1 MKTLPE
7 GRVLLRG
14 DQLDPLASTSA
25 CLSLCFSKLQLFR
38 ELAGELR
45 EIATTGMLGPKRPP
59 IASLTRMG
67 KADEITKATRDCTEI
82 FLALGDHRRQDI
94 LLLLETQG
102 PMNVLEITKNIGL
115 SRPTI
120 SHHLRVLK
128 AAGLVTVERKSK
140 ENFYFTN
147 WGEGRVKLLEFMHRV
162 LNA

>member
-1 MKTLPE
+1 
-7 GRVLLRG
+7 
-14 DQLDPLASTSA
+14 
-25 CLSLCFSKLQLFR
+25 
-38 ELAGELR
+38 
-45 EIATTGMLGPKRPP
+45 MLGPKRPP

-140 ENFYFTN
+140 ENFYFPN